1 MPLLK
6 SELMQKEP
14 TLLEAA
20 LTGYQHEADEI
31 KRRIADILRR
41 LRGMGIAATDGSST
55 ASGRPRRKVSAAAR
69 KRMAAAQR
77 RRWAAVRR
85 RAAK

>member
-1 MPLLK
+1 
-6 SELMQKEP
+6 MQKEP

-31 KRRIADILRR
+31 KRRIADIVKR
-41 LRGMGIAATDGSST
+41 LRGLGVGSADRT
-55 ASGRPRRKVSAAAR
+55 SGPTRARRKVSAAAR

-77 RRWAAVRR
+77 RRWAAVRK